1 MGGQIM
7 KKQSALIK
15 KAVFGL
21 LVTLGSQAFAKDHV
35 VTLETLQK
43 NKIDKQVIQDLID
56 DKILL
61 LTQIEGRYI
70 LNDKKV
76 DAIVETCEDKE
87 LKEFVLWL
95 KSIVEDDSE
104 VSTQKPGGMVIT
116 SQDGGVFK

>member
-1 MGGQIM
+1 MRGQIM

-15 KAVFGL
+15 KAIFSL
-21 LVTLGSQAFAKDHV
+21 LVTLGSQAFAKNQV

-43 NKIDKQVIQDLID
+43 NKIDEQLIQDLLD
-56 DKILL
+56 QKILL
-61 LTQIEGRYI
+61 ITETEGRYI
-70 LNDKKV
+70 LNNKKV
-76 DAIVETCEDKE
+76 DAIVETSEVKE

>member
-56 DKILL
+56 EKILL

-95 KSIVEDDSE
+95 KSIVEDDSD

>member
-1 MGGQIM
+1 M

-15 KAVFGL
+15 KAVFSL
-21 LVTLGSQAFAKDHV
+21 LVTLGSQAFAKNQV
-35 VTLETLQK
+35 ITLETLQK
-43 NKIDKQVIQDLID
+43 NKIVEQVIQDLLD
-56 DKILL
+56 QKILL
-61 LTQIEGRYI
+61 ITETEGRYT
-70 LNDKKV
+70 LNEKKV
-76 DAIVETCEDKE
+76 DAIVETSEDKE

>member
-1 MGGQIM
+1 MRGQIM

-43 NKIDKQVIQDLID
+43 NKIDEQVIQDLID
-56 DKILL
+56 EKILL
-61 LTQIEGRYI
+61 TTQIEGRYL

-104 VSTQKPGGMVIT
+104 VSTQKLGGMVIT

>member
-1 MGGQIM
+1 MRGQIM

-43 NKIDKQVIQDLID
+43 NKIDEQVIQDLID
-56 DKILL
+56 EKILL
-61 LTQIEGRYI
+61 TTQIEGRYL

>member
-7 KKQSALIK
+7 KKQSSLLK

-43 NKIDKQVIQDLID
+43 NKIDKQIIQDLID
-56 DKILL
+56 EKILL

>member
-1 MGGQIM
+1 M

-15 KAVFGL
+15 KAVFSL
-21 LVTLGSQAFAKDHV
+21 LVTLGSQAFAKNQV

-43 NKIDKQVIQDLID
+43 NKIDEQVIQDLLD
-56 DKILL
+56 QKILL
-61 LTQIEGRYI
+61 IPETEGRYT

-76 DAIVETCEDKE
+76 DAIVETSEDKE
-87 LKEFVLWL
+87 LKDFVLWL

>member
-7 KKQSALIK
+7 KKQSALLK

-43 NKIDKQVIQDLID
+43 NKIDKQSIQDLID
-56 DKILL
+56 VKILL

-76 DAIVETCEDKE
+76 DAIVEICEDKE

-95 KSIVEDDSE
+95 KSIVEDDSD

>member
-7 KKQSALIK
+7 KKQSSLIK

-56 DKILL
+56 EKILL

>member
-1 MGGQIM
+1 M

-35 VTLETLQK
+35 LTLETLQK

-87 LKEFVLWL
+87 LKEFVMWL

-104 VSTQKPGGMVIT
+104 VSTQNPGGMVIT

>member
-21 LVTLGSQAFAKDHV
+21 LVTLGSQSFAKNHV

-56 DKILL
+56 EKILL

>member
-43 NKIDKQVIQDLID
+43 NKIDKHVIQDLID
-56 DKILL
+56 EKILL
-61 LTQIEGRYI
+61 LTKIEGRYI

-76 DAIVETCEDKE
+76 DAIVETCEDQE
-87 LKEFVLWL
+87 LKEFVMWL
-95 KSIVEDDSE
+95 KSIVEDDSD